1 MSAGGNGDSGY
12 ETIIGLEIH
21 VELDTVSKMFCGCP
35 TRFGEDPNTQVC
47 PVCLGLP
54 GALPVANWKAIEY
67 TIKSGLALSCEI
79 AEFTQFHRKNY
90 FYPDMAK
97 NYQISQYDL
106 PICTGGHLDVETDDV
121 SRRVGITR
129 VHLEEDTGKLIH
141 VGGEGRI
148 AGADYSIVD
157 FNRSGIPLMEIVT
170 EPDIRSPEEA
180 RAFMAKL
187 RSILLSLGV
196 SDCSM
201 EQGSMRC
208 DANLSL
214 RPAGDTEL
222 GVKTEVKNMNSFR
235 ALVRALAFEVE
246 RQTKVLQ
253 AGETVEQETRHFDAA
268 KNITTSLRTKEYAHD
283 YRYFPEPDLV
293 PIKVERAIVADMAG
307 KLPELPDARRMRF
320 IESIGLGAHE
330 AHLLSDTKPMG
341 DFFEECVDGGADPKA
356 AANWILGELSMHL
369 NATGLEIE
377 DCAVTPKHL
386 TQLLKL
392 LDEGTISGKIAKAV
406 FEEMYET
413 GKLPGVI
420 VDEKGM
426 TQISDSDEIG
436 RVVDAVLAEN
446 PKAVEELK
454 AGKDR
459 AIGFLV
465 GQVMRLTKGRANPQ
479 MVNDLI
485 KERL

>member
-1 MSAGGNGDSGY
+1 MSAGGNGSGL
-12 ETIIGLEIH
+12 ETVIGLEIH
-21 VELDTVSKMFCGCP
+21 VELNTTSKMFCGCS
-35 TRFGEDPNTQVC
+35 TLFGEEPNTQTC

-54 GALPVANWKAIEY
+54 GSLPVANRKAIEY
-67 TIKSGLALSCEI
+67 TISSGLALGSEI

-106 PICTGGHLDVETDDV
+106 PICVGGHVDIETDET

-157 FNRSGIPLMEIVT
+157 FNRSGIPLMEIVS

-180 RAFMAKL
+180 RVFMAKL

-214 RPAGDTEL
+214 RREGDTEL
-222 GVKTEVKNMNSFR
+222 GTKTEVKNMNSFR
-235 ALVRALAFEVE
+235 ALVRALSFEVE
-246 RQTKVLQ
+246 RQTKVLA
-253 AGETVEQETRHFDAA
+253 AGERVIQETRHFDAA

-293 PIKVERAIVADMAG
+293 PITVERKTVADLEG
-307 KLPELPDARRMRF
+307 KLPELPDARKARF
-320 IESIGLGAHE
+320 VEAFGFGVHE
-330 AHLLSDTKPMG
+330 AHLLSDTKPVG
-341 DFFEECVDGGADPKA
+341 DFFEETVEGGADPKA
-356 AANWILGELSMHL
+356 AANWILGEFSMHL
-369 NATGLEIE
+369 NAAGVEIE
-377 DCAVTPKHL
+377 DSAVTPKHMA
-386 TQLLKL
+386 QLLKL
-392 LDEGTISGKIAKAV
+392 IGDGTISGKIAKSV
-406 FEEMYET
+406 FEDAFES
-413 GKLPGVI
+413 GKLPAVI
-420 VDEKGM
+420 VEEQGM
-426 TQISDSDEIG
+426 TQISDEDEIA

-465 GQVMRLTKGRANPQ
+465 GQVMRLTKGRANPG

-485 KERL
+485 KQRL